1 MKLWWVL
8 LLLSVW
14 LAPVLASEN
23 ASLSLADEYGAF
35 SDEDEDTVDE
45 DDDLHLSNTIA
56 EDDDEEHNWFP
67 SRYYNISLIANMLDN
82 MYCAKWGPANHLYF
96 QMANTFFF
104 LSYLAPNGT
113 YGILYLRC
121 TLLVGCALYALWG
134 WTVLCSLD
142 AFLWNANFVAINFI
156 HVCVLLYY
164 LRPVKFTREIEE
176 VRACIFAHFCD
187 ANFFNI
193 FLRST

>member
-8 LLLSVW
+8 LLCVC

-23 ASLSLADEYGAF
+23 TSLVDEYGDF
-35 SDEDEDTVDE
+35 SEEDDVEEDED
-45 DDDLHLSNTIA
+45 LLSGVKSDG
-56 EDDDEEHNWFP
+56 EEEDEEHWFS
-67 SRYYNISLIANMLDN
+67 SRYNISLIASMLDN
-82 MYCAKWGPANHLYF
+82 MYCAKWGPANHMYF
-96 QMANTFFF
+96 QLANTFFF

-121 TLLVGCALYALWG
+121 TLLVGCALFALWG

-176 VRACIFAHFCD
+176 VHIVTFAIFILKLF
-187 ANFFNI
+187 
-193 FLRST
+193 SV